1 MEDQTPHMDITT
13 SALTVPPPTS
23 ASPHASEESSGW
35 TKNKAWKRN
44 APKDTTLDDGL
55 REVGKDIFM
64 VRQAFV
70 QANNLD
76 KQMDE
81 CMVKLE
87 GLDWEELDPKY
98 TLDLMLF
105 AWSAGNRKNWLRLK
119 SSTCESWVTSTG
131 KKFGLAIL
139 L

>member
-1 MEDQTPHMDITT
+1 
-13 SALTVPPPTS
+13 
-23 ASPHASEESSGW
+23 
-35 TKNKAWKRN
+35 
-44 APKDTTLDDGL
+44 
-55 REVGKDIFM
+55 M

-105 AWSAGNRKNWLRLK
+105 A
-119 SSTCESWVTSTG
+119 
-131 KKFGLAIL
+131 
-139 L
+139 